1 MKAASIRA
9 PKLFVLLWSAS
20 VTTGSL
26 LMLCPVSARAQGG
39 VPLWTN
45 RYDGPAN
52 GNDFA
57 NAIAVDRSG
66 NVFVT
71 GSSLGSGGFSDYA
84 TLAYSNSG
92 MPLWT
97 NRS

>member
-1 MKAASIRA
+1 VIPQSSKLSALLLSAA
-9 PKLFVLLWSAS
+9 

-26 LMLCPVSARAQGG
+26 LVLYPASARAQGG

-52 GNDFA
+52 GSDYA

-71 GSSLGSGGFSDYA
+71 GPSSGIVGYTDYA
-84 TLAYSNSG
+84 TVKYRAIQ
-92 MPLWT
+92 
-97 NRS
+97 RQ